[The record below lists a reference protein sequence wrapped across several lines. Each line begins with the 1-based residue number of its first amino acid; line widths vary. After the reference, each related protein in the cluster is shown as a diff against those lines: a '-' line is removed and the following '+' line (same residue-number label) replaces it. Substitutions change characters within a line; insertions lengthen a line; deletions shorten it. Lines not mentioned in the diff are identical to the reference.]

1 MARQPRLDLPGIPQ
15 HVVQRGNNR
24 LPCFLDDADRR
35 RYLTLLGEALLNTGC
50 KLHAYV
56 LMDNHVHLLTTPPEI
71 GAVARLM
78 QKLGRGYVGQ
88 FNARHRRTGTL
99 WEGRYKASL
108 VDSESYVL
116 HCHRYIELN
125 PVRARMTDDP
135 TAYPW
140 SSCANHYGLRQ
151 EAILSPH
158 PEYTTLAATPE
169 ARAAAYRQL
178 LHETL
183 SDDSLKAIRTHLQ
196 QQRALGR
203 DGFRAMVEAK
213 TRRFAGIRPAHRSPP
228 TQIRT
233 TVSEPDPVPVLG
245 VTPDWANVSTRGLS
259 FAKPEGR
266 RVHGFRER
274 RRTNSSSGR

>member
-1 MARQPRLDLPGIPQ
+1 MARQSRLDLPDVPQ

-78 QKLGRGYVGQ
+78 QKLGRSYVGQ

-140 SSCANHYGLRQ
+140 SSCASHCGLRQ

-169 ARAAAYRQL
+169 ARATAYRQL

-183 SDDSLKAIRTHLQ
+183 SDDDLKAIRTYLQ

-203 DGFRAMVEAK
+203 DDFRAMVEAK
-213 TRRFAGIRPAHRSPP
+213 TQRFAGIRPAYRPS
-228 TQIRT
+228 R
-233 TVSEPDPVPVLG
+233 D
-245 VTPDWANVSTRGLS
+245 
-259 FAKPEGR
+259 
-266 RVHGFRER
+266 
-274 RRTNSSSGR
+274 NSNGGK